1 MITGV
6 FIMMMEVE
14 EVMVMMTMLKIVF
27 DNGVYDLTTNDDDD
41 DDDCSDGS
49 DILVSMCI

>member
-41 DDDCSDGS
+41 DCSDGS